1 MSLRQ
6 RALSGGAVLVVRQ
19 AIGTLLSLTG
29 VLLVTRVI
37 GPAKYGVYAAAI
49 RIVLFFSVM
58 AVLGL
63 DVFLLRRPSQPTK
76 EEFHQGFTLLFAFG
90 FFFPL
95 NLIRFR
101 NVTASPVH
109 LPH

>member
-37 GPAKYGVYAAAI
+37 GPAKYGVYEAADG
-49 RIVLFFSVM
+49 IVLFLSVM
-58 AVLGL
+58 AGWGLG
-63 DVFLLRRPSQPTK
+63 VYPPMRPTEPAQ
-76 EEFHQGFTLLFAFG
+76 EGFDPGVTLLFS
-90 FFFPL
+90 
-95 NLIRFR
+95 FR
-101 NVTASPVH
+101 ISLALDPV
-109 LPH
+109 P